1 MTTLKVNKLKGSI
14 KIVGDKS
21 ISHRALILS
30 AMSIGKSEIFN
41 ILESEDVTATA
52 NVLKKLGIKIRK
64 LSDKWVIY
72 GNGTNGFFQPN
83 QALDCG
89 NSGTTARLMLGA
101 VSTNPIYCT
110 FIGDESLTKRPMS
123 RVTDYLKK
131 IGCDVSLTNNK
142 HFPLTIKG
150 SQINLPL
157 THKITK
163 PSAQIKSAIILA
175 ALNIDGE
182 TSIIEP
188 KTTRDHTE
196 LLLKYL
202 NVKYRKQKIPSGGQK
217 IIFNGP
223 YEIRAKN
230 INVAG
235 DPSSSAFWVVG
246 ALITPNSKIKLLN
259 VSLNKTR
266 IAYIQILKKMG
277 GKIKIKKLKKISG
290 EIVGSIQVE
299 YSKLKGINIPAKL
312 SPYLIDEYP
321 ILSIAA
327 AVAKGKTKM
336 QGLTELK
343 YKESNRI
350 KSINENLKKCGIDS
364 QVNKDNITI
373 NGSQKILSSNKKIK
387 TYGDH
392 RIAMSFSI
400 LSLITKNPL
409 QIDNEE
415 CIKISYPNFKK
426 DLNKLIHK

>member
-110 FIGDESLTKRPMS
+110 FIGDESLTKRPMA

-131 IGCDVSLTNNK
+131 IGCEVSLTNNE

-277 GKIKIKKLKKISG
+277 GKIKIKKLKKTSG

-350 KSINENLKKCGIDS
+350 KSINENLRKCGIDS